1 MSTLDVDITQ
11 PATKSKRAPRKRVL
25 TKEDD
30 TIAKPRVRATR
41 TRSKASAIQVDTTEA
56 LVRPLRKAP
65 IRSEVSASHN
75 TIRRSRAPYIVA
87 ACFCV
92 VLGVAAGIGVSD
104 AGQIDVQAKINEQA
118 QSNNA
123 TVSED
128 GTVTVPVA
136 DGANQ
141 APIAIGSLRGRG
153 VGTEVVEPVIDT
165 ASSSSET
172 TATSSPDGTASSS
185 VDGTQ
190 EESEDVPTD
199 TEETLE
205 AEPPLIEETP
215 VEATQ

>member
-11 PATKSKRAPRKRVL
+11 PASKLKRAPRKRVS
-25 TKEDD
+25 TKEGDAV
-30 TIAKPRVRATR
+30 AKPRVRATR
-41 TRSKASAIQVDTTEA
+41 VRAKVSAIQVDTTEA
-56 LVRPLRKAP
+56 TSVRPLRKAP
-65 IRSEVSASHN
+65 PRLEVSVSQS
-75 TIRRSRAPYIVA
+75 TSRRSKTPYIVA

-104 AGQIDVQAKINEQA
+104 AGQIDVQAKINAQA
-118 QSNNA
+118 QSNNT

-153 VGTEVVEPVIDT
+153 VGTEAAEPVIDT
-165 ASSSSET
+165 ASSSLET

-185 VDGTQ
+185 VDGTE

-199 TEETLE
+199 TLQ
-205 AEPPLIEETP
+205 AEPPVIEETP